1 MNETVTKEE
10 EVYRQGIIKA
20 FRNKVPSHKITSE
33 SLRLGMI
40 LAIIGG
46 FLDAYTFISRGGV
59 FANAETGNM
68 VLLALG
74 ITTGALI
81 DVIKKGPK
89 NNLTVYNIRG
99 AMIALREEEGSL
111 IMVKPIHD

>member
-1 MNETVTKEE
+1 MKKLNEVEFQTTVKVTKLTAT
-10 EVYRQGIIKA
+10 GL
-20 FRNKVPSHKITSE
+20 
-33 SLRLGMI
+33 LRE
-40 LAIIGG
+40 
-46 FLDAYTFISRGGV
+46 R
-59 FANAETGNM
+59 
-68 VLLALG
+68 LLALG

>member
-1 MNETVTKEE
+1 MKKLNEVECQTTVKVTKLTAT
-10 EVYRQGIIKA
+10 GL
-20 FRNKVPSHKITSE
+20 
-33 SLRLGMI
+33 LRERLLG
-40 LAIIGG
+40 
-46 FLDAYTFISRGGV
+46 
-59 FANAETGNM
+59 
-68 VLLALG
+68 LG

>member
-1 MNETVTKEE
+1 MKKLNEVECQTTVKVTKLTAT
-10 EVYRQGIIKA
+10 GL
-20 FRNKVPSHKITSE
+20 
-33 SLRLGMI
+33 LRE
-40 LAIIGG
+40 
-46 FLDAYTFISRGGV
+46 R
-59 FANAETGNM
+59 
-68 VLLALG
+68 LLALG

-89 NNLTVYNIRG
+89 NNLTVYNVRG

>member
-1 MNETVTKEE
+1 MKKLNEVECQTTVKVTKLTAT
-10 EVYRQGIIKA
+10 GL
-20 FRNKVPSHKITSE
+20 
-33 SLRLGMI
+33 LRE
-40 LAIIGG
+40 
-46 FLDAYTFISRGGV
+46 R
-59 FANAETGNM
+59 
-68 VLLALG
+68 LLALG

-99 AMIALREEEGSL
+99 AMIALGEEEGSL

>member
-1 MNETVTKEE
+1 MKKLNEVECQTTVKVTKLPAT
-10 EVYRQGIIKA
+10 GL
-20 FRNKVPSHKITSE
+20 
-33 SLRLGMI
+33 LRE
-40 LAIIGG
+40 
-46 FLDAYTFISRGGV
+46 R
-59 FANAETGNM
+59 
-68 VLLALG
+68 LLALG

>member
-1 MNETVTKEE
+1 MKKLNEVECQTTVKVTKLTAT
-10 EVYRQGIIKA
+10 GL
-20 FRNKVPSHKITSE
+20 
-33 SLRLGMI
+33 LRE
-40 LAIIGG
+40 
-46 FLDAYTFISRGGV
+46 R
-59 FANAETGNM
+59 
-68 VLLALG
+68 LLALR

>member
-1 MNETVTKEE
+1 MKKLNEVECQTTVKVTKL
-10 EVYRQGIIKA
+10 
-20 FRNKVPSHKITSE
+20 TSTVL
-33 SLRLGMI
+33 LRE
-40 LAIIGG
+40 
-46 FLDAYTFISRGGV
+46 R
-59 FANAETGNM
+59 
-68 VLLALG
+68 LLALG

>member
-1 MNETVTKEE
+1 MKKLNEVECQTTVKVTKL
-10 EVYRQGIIKA
+10 KA
-20 FRNKVPSHKITSE
+20 TGL
-33 SLRLGMI
+33 LRE
-40 LAIIGG
+40 
-46 FLDAYTFISRGGV
+46 R
-59 FANAETGNM
+59 
-68 VLLALG
+68 LLALG

>member
-1 MNETVTKEE
+1 MIIKKLNEVECQTTVKVTKLTAT
-10 EVYRQGIIKA
+10 GL
-20 FRNKVPSHKITSE
+20 
-33 SLRLGMI
+33 LRE
-40 LAIIGG
+40 
-46 FLDAYTFISRGGV
+46 R
-59 FANAETGNM
+59 
-68 VLLALG
+68 LLALG

>member
-1 MNETVTKEE
+1 MKKLNEVECQTTV
-10 EVYRQGIIKA
+10 
-20 FRNKVPSHKITSE
+20 KVTQLTATGL
-33 SLRLGMI
+33 LRE
-40 LAIIGG
+40 
-46 FLDAYTFISRGGV
+46 R
-59 FANAETGNM
+59 
-68 VLLALG
+68 LLALG

>member
-1 MNETVTKEE
+1 MKKLNEVECQTTVKVTKLTAT
-10 EVYRQGIIKA
+10 GL
-20 FRNKVPSHKITSE
+20 
-33 SLRLGMI
+33 LRE
-40 LAIIGG
+40 
-46 FLDAYTFISRGGV
+46 R
-59 FANAETGNM
+59 
-68 VLLALG
+68 LLALG

-111 IMVKPIHD
+111 IIVKPIHD

>member
-1 MNETVTKEE
+1 MKNHLLIRLSSLLFQKLAIAKILIGVMIMKKLNEVECQTTVKVTKLTAT
-10 EVYRQGIIKA
+10 GL
-20 FRNKVPSHKITSE
+20 
-33 SLRLGMI
+33 LRE
-40 LAIIGG
+40 
-46 FLDAYTFISRGGV
+46 R
-59 FANAETGNM
+59 
-68 VLLALG
+68 LLALG

>member
-1 MNETVTKEE
+1 MKKLNEVECQTTVKVTKLTAT
-10 EVYRQGIIKA
+10 GL
-20 FRNKVPSHKITSE
+20 
-33 SLRLGMI
+33 LRE
-40 LAIIGG
+40 
-46 FLDAYTFISRGGV
+46 R
-59 FANAETGNM
+59 
-68 VLLALG
+68 LLALG

-111 IMVKPIHD
+111 ILVKPIYD

>member
-1 MNETVTKEE
+1 MKKLNEVECQTTVKVTKLTAT
-10 EVYRQGIIKA
+10 GL
-20 FRNKVPSHKITSE
+20 
-33 SLRLGMI
+33 LRE
-40 LAIIGG
+40 
-46 FLDAYTFISRGGV
+46 R
-59 FANAETGNM
+59 
-68 VLLALG
+68 LLALG
-74 ITTGALI
+74 ITTGGLI

>member
-1 MNETVTKEE
+1 MKKLNKVECQTTVKVTKLTAT
-10 EVYRQGIIKA
+10 GL
-20 FRNKVPSHKITSE
+20 
-33 SLRLGMI
+33 LRE
-40 LAIIGG
+40 
-46 FLDAYTFISRGGV
+46 R
-59 FANAETGNM
+59 
-68 VLLALG
+68 LLALG

>member
-1 MNETVTKEE
+1 MKKLKEVECQTTVKVTKLTAT
-10 EVYRQGIIKA
+10 GL
-20 FRNKVPSHKITSE
+20 
-33 SLRLGMI
+33 LRE
-40 LAIIGG
+40 
-46 FLDAYTFISRGGV
+46 R
-59 FANAETGNM
+59 
-68 VLLALG
+68 LLALG

>member
-1 MNETVTKEE
+1 MKKLNEVECQTTVKVTKL
-10 EVYRQGIIKA
+10 
-20 FRNKVPSHKITSE
+20 T
-33 SLRLGMI
+33 
-40 LAIIGG
+40 
-46 FLDAYTFISRGGV
+46 
-59 FANAETGNM
+59 ETGLLRER
-68 VLLALG
+68 LLALG

>member
-1 MNETVTKEE
+1 MKKLNEVECQTTVKVTKLTAT
-10 EVYRQGIIKA
+10 GL
-20 FRNKVPSHKITSE
+20 
-33 SLRLGMI
+33 LRE
-40 LAIIGG
+40 
-46 FLDAYTFISRGGV
+46 R
-59 FANAETGNM
+59 
-68 VLLALG
+68 LLALG

-111 IMVKPIHD
+111 LMVKPIHD

>member
-1 MNETVTKEE
+1 MKNHLLIRLSSLVFQKIAIAKILIGVMIMKKLNEVECQTTVKVTKLTAT
-10 EVYRQGIIKA
+10 GL
-20 FRNKVPSHKITSE
+20 
-33 SLRLGMI
+33 LRE
-40 LAIIGG
+40 
-46 FLDAYTFISRGGV
+46 R
-59 FANAETGNM
+59 
-68 VLLALG
+68 LLALG

>member
-1 MNETVTKEE
+1 MLKKLSEVECQTTV
-10 EVYRQGIIKA
+10 
-20 FRNKVPSHKITSE
+20 KVAKLIATGV
-33 SLRLGMI
+33 LRE
-40 LAIIGG
+40 
-46 FLDAYTFISRGGV
+46 R
-59 FANAETGNM
+59 
-68 VLLALG
+68 LLALG
-74 ITTGALI
+74 VTTGALI